1 MSVELL
7 QNLSLTA
14 FVASGALLV
23 AAIILFFA
31 LGIRDVIGDL
41 SGRTARRAIEDIR
54 QQSKNN
60 ERRSYESMRFR
71 MDKGRITDKISTKRL
86 LEQAES
92 AGTAKA
98 GAGTEV
104 LSESGG
110 MEHSQQGAGTEV
122 LTYGAVTEVLQYD
135 AATTVLQSGGATEVL
150 QGAQTAQLGQDAG
163 TVVLK
168 QAEEQPVADFSVDVE
183 IGFSESSEG
192 IE

>member
-14 FVASGALLV
+14 FVASGALGI
-23 AAIILFFA
+23 AAVIMFFA
-31 LGIRDVIGDL
+31 LGIREVIGDL
-41 SGRTARRAIEDIR
+41 SGMTARRAIEDIR

-86 LEQAES
+86 FEQANS
-92 AGTAKA
+92 TGASQT

-104 LSESGG
+104 L
-110 MEHSQQGAGTEV
+110 QQNVGTEV
-122 LTYGAVTEVLQYD
+122 LQQSAVTDVLQ
-135 AATTVLQSGGATEVL
+135 QSAV
-150 QGAQTAQLGQDAG
+150 
-163 TVVLK
+163 TVVLN
-168 QAEEQPVADFSVDVE
+168 QAIEQPVADFRVDVE